1 MNPNPDNLD
10 NDYYKELYDDSN
22 YYPFFENSL
31 KFSFSDL
38 AFLNSSQNISS
49 PSKTNNENEMQPFT
63 PINNIDKNINKT
75 TSEQYKIEKQI
86 SEVIYR
92 QEKSKGNKD
101 DEIDMKIDKRVLF
114 TINDSF
120 STNQQTKKNANN
132 ITEKKND
139 NKENNKKKEKN
150 HIGTHNKYS
159 IDNIIRKCKVLVLN
173 YLMDFINQKLMTLYN
188 SKIGYGE
195 REKQLKKI
203 NKEQTDNTKSDF
215 NKTFLNKTIG
225 EIFSAPISTRC
236 SSLPRNKNEILIK
249 ELMNEE
255 DEEKRIYFTKLFNL
269 SFIECLEHFSNV
281 KPVDILK
288 GLKLFDEMKND
299 PVELNKKKIVVGDND
314 YLIHLDQYI
323 KRYANI
329 INARRSSKRKKIRKT
344 KSLDM

>member
-120 STNQQTKKNANN
+120 STNQQTKKMP
-132 ITEKKND
+132 
-139 NKENNKKKEKN
+139 
-150 HIGTHNKYS
+150 
-159 IDNIIRKCKVLVLN
+159 II
-173 YLMDFINQKLMTLYN
+173 
-188 SKIGYGE
+188 
-195 REKQLKKI
+195 
-203 NKEQTDNTKSDF
+203 
-215 NKTFLNKTIG
+215 
-225 EIFSAPISTRC
+225 
-236 SSLPRNKNEILIK
+236 
-249 ELMNEE
+249 
-255 DEEKRIYFTKLFNL
+255 
-269 SFIECLEHFSNV
+269 
-281 KPVDILK
+281 
-288 GLKLFDEMKND
+288 
-299 PVELNKKKIVVGDND
+299 
-314 YLIHLDQYI
+314 
-323 KRYANI
+323 
-329 INARRSSKRKKIRKT
+329 
-344 KSLDM
+344 